1 MNGCTKKLHEEKKTV
16 FGIFLSLT
24 EKTCTE
30 QKKCNFCRLFTVY
43 FVLFRSATP
52 FMTSVSKPLGR
63 ITLRDF
69 KTVFDRPGFYRYHIK
84 NTDTEYGMVKEEVR
98 TVDHI

>member
-1 MNGCTKKLHEEKKTV
+1 
-16 FGIFLSLT
+16 
-24 EKTCTE
+24 
-30 QKKCNFCRLFTVY
+30 
-43 FVLFRSATP
+43 
-52 FMTSVSKPLGR
+52 MTSVSKPLGR

-98 TVDHI
+98 NNIVHTTIVSRGSIFMSLH